1 MIIEGIL
8 ITNKKS
14 HEIHQIKNN
23 LHTIGNKRQ
32 I

>member
-1 MIIEGIL
+1 MFMEGIL
-8 ITNKKS
+8 ITNEN